1 MTNTN
6 GNSSIYLPPK
16 LYVLSIGQMF
26 CKNGA
31 NTFLPSPLMYYTQ
44 YILKYYVYFKLFIH
58 EFSQLKLIHVMIYFF
73 LHS

>member
-1 MTNTN
+1 M
-6 GNSSIYLPPK
+6 GIPPFISPPK

-44 YILKYYVYFKLFIH
+44 YILKYYVYFKLFVH
-58 EFSQLKLIHVMIYFF
+58 EFS
-73 LHS
+73 